1 MFRISTIILLLG
13 LFLFTNGWAQN
24 AKEAVSVPA
33 EPKTAAVEEVTV
45 TTPGNVTLDFR
56 DADIRNVLRILAYKS
71 GVNIVAGP
79 DVTGLITI
87 QLTDIPWE
95 DALKVILKT
104 YGYGYERSGNVI
116 TVNTYEKLSEKRKI
130 EKELAEQEP
139 LTTEVFSLNYAKAK
153 EVSVSLREMLTTRG
167 RVNFDERTNT
177 VVITDS
183 ISNMEK
189 IKAVMPALDLVT
201 PQVLIEAK
209 IVETKLDN
217 TDKLGIDWTAKVTGF
232 GAQRPTLWPFP
243 KLEDNQFTPLPAT
256 VGTNTGGISTTFPK
270 PADTEFKFGTLNFQQ
285 FQAVLEFLSNR
296 TDTNTLSNPRIVTL
310 DNQPASI
317 TVGTKWPVAQYTY
330 NSEQAKWQVSG
341 WEYQE
346 FGIILKVTPHVNKEG
361 YITMDIAPEVSERTG
376 DVTFDTAAVPI
387 LTTQQTSTRVM
398 IKDGETLIIA
408 GLLKDKITDTKK
420 KVPFL
425 GDIPLLGLIF
435 QKSEK
440 VLEKTDL
447 LIFITPHIITPVSTP
462 KT

>member
-1 MFRISTIILLLG
+1 MSRILG
-13 LFLFTNGWAQN
+13 LSLLICFLLCTDGLTQENTNAT
-24 AKEAVSVPA
+24 A
-33 EPKTAAVEEVTV
+33 EQKVAAVEEVVV

-79 DVTGLITI
+79 DVAGLITI
-87 QLTDIPWE
+87 QLSDIPWE

-116 TVNTYEKLSEKRKI
+116 TVNTYEKLAEKRKI

-139 LTTEVFSLNYAKAK
+139 LITEVFSLNYAKAK

-177 VVITDS
+177 VVVTDS

-189 IKAVMPALDLVT
+189 IRKIMPSLDLVT

-209 IVETKLDN
+209 VIETKLDN
-217 TDKLGIDWTAKVTGF
+217 TDKLGIDWTAKISAY
-232 GAQRPTLWPFP
+232 GAQRPITWPFP
-243 KLEDNQFTPLPAT
+243 RIRDNEFMKDAFPAAA
-256 VGTNTGGISTTFPK
+256 S
-270 PADTEFKFGTLNFQQ
+270 TEFKFGTLNFQQ
-285 FQAVLEFLSNR
+285 LQAVLELLSTR

-317 TVGTKWPVAQYTY
+317 TVGTKWPVAEYTY

-341 WEYQE
+341 WKYQE
-346 FGIILKVTPHVNKEG
+346 YGIILKVTPHVNKEG
-361 YITMDIAPEVSERTG
+361 YVTMDIAPQVSDKTGEVS
-376 DVTFDTAAVPI
+376 FDTAAIPI
-387 LTTQQTSTRVM
+387 LSTQETSTRVM
-398 IKDGETLIIA
+398 VKDGETLIIA
-408 GLLKDKITDTKK
+408 GLLKDKTTDTKK
-420 KVPFL
+420 KIPIL
-425 GDIPLLGLIF
+425 GDIPLLGLLF

>member
-1 MFRISTIILLLG
+1 MRYLILVFIFCLMVA
-13 LFLFTNGWAQN
+13 TTVAAQPQK
-24 AKEAVSVPA
+24 AAPA
-33 EPKTAAVEEVTV
+33 TAAPEGKSEAVEEIVET

-56 DADIRNVLRILAYKS
+56 DADIRNVLRILSYKS

-79 DVTGLITI
+79 DVSGLVTI
-87 QLTDIPWE
+87 QLNDIPWE

-104 YGYGYERSGNVI
+104 YGFGYERSGNVI
-116 TVNTYEKLSEKRKI
+116 TVSTYEKLAEKRKI

-139 LTTEVFSLNYAKAK
+139 LVTEVFSLNYAKAK
-153 EVSVSLREMLTTRG
+153 EIAASVKEMLTPRG

-177 VVITDS
+177 VVVTDS
-183 ISNMEK
+183 TSSLEK
-189 IKAVMPALDLVT
+189 IREIMPSLDQVT

-209 IVETKLDN
+209 VIETKLDN

-232 GAQRPTLWPFP
+232 GAKSPINWPFP
-243 KLEDNQFTPLPAT
+243 NVAANKFTPTP
-256 VGTNTGGISTTFPK
+256 FPSA
-270 PADTEFKFGTLNFQQ
+270 PSSEFKYGTLDFTQ
-285 FQAVLEFLSNR
+285 FQAVLELLSAR

-346 FGIILKVTPHVNKEG
+346 FGILLKVTPHVNREG
-361 YITMDIAPEVSERTG
+361 YITLDIAPQVSERTG

-387 LTTQQTSTRVM
+387 LSTQETTTRVM

-408 GLLKDKITDTKK
+408 GLLKDKTTDTKRK
-420 KVPFL
+420 IPIL
-425 GDIPLLGLIF
+425 GDIPLIGLAF
-435 QKSEK
+435 TKTEK

-447 LIFITPHIITPVSTP
+447 LIFITPHIITPVTTP

>member
-1 MFRISTIILLLG
+1 MLKVFGLG
-13 LFLFTNGWAQN
+13 LLFCFLISSSGWAQN
-24 AKEAVSVPA
+24 KNTMPTGAPEQKV
-33 EPKTAAVEEVTV
+33 AVEEVTV

-79 DVTGLITI
+79 DVSGLITI

-95 DALKVILKT
+95 EALKVILKT
-104 YGYGYERSGNVI
+104 YGYGYERTGNVI
-116 TVNTYEKLSEKRKI
+116 TVSTYEKLSEKRKI

-139 LTTEVFSLNYAKAK
+139 LATEVFPLNYAKSK
-153 EVSVSLREMLTTRG
+153 EVAVSLREMLTPRG

-177 VVITDS
+177 VMVTDS
-183 ISNMEK
+183 SSSVDK
-189 IKAVMPALDLVT
+189 IRTIIPSLDVVT

-209 IVETKLDN
+209 VIETKLDN
-217 TDKLGIDWTAKVTGF
+217 TDKLGIDWTAKVTAF

-243 KLEDNQFTPLPAT
+243 KLEDSRFTPLPSS
-256 VGTNTGGISTTFPK
+256 VGTDISGRSTTFPA
-270 PADTEFKFGTLNFQQ
+270 PASTEFKFGTLNFQQ

-296 TDTNTLSNPRIVTL
+296 TNTNTLSNPRIVTL

-346 FGIILKVTPHVNKEG
+346 YGILLKVTPHVNREG
-361 YITMDIAPEVSERTG
+361 YVTMDIAPQVSERTG
-376 DVTFDTAAVPI
+376 DVTFDTAAIPI
-387 LTTQQTSTRVM
+387 LSTQETSTRVM
-398 IKDGETLIIA
+398 IKDGETLVIA
-408 GLLKDKITDTKK
+408 GLLKDKVTDTKK
-420 KVPFL
+420 KIPIL
-425 GDIPLLGLIF
+425 GDIPILGLIF
-435 QKSEK
+435 QKNEK